1 MTRPLG
7 DLETAIAFVA
17 KRSGKPSMPAAEWA
31 HHLAFGLGW
40 MAPGQARAFVERAQ
54 AAGVLVVEGEAL
66 RIAPSAAEVQAPL
79 GFRPKVDAEATPRAA
94 APGPDDPFAQ
104 WLDRVAVHQKVTRP
118 QVLQQVSE
126 RQQRMSGL
134 LTAWAALLW
143 IAADA
148 GLDVREAARLK
159 V

>member
-1 MTRPLG
+1 M
-7 DLETAIAFVA
+7 AFVA
-17 KRSGKPSMPAAEWA
+17 KRSGKPSMTAAEWA

-40 MAPGQARAFVERAQ
+40 MAPAQARVFVERAQ
-54 AAGVLVVEGEAL
+54 AGGVLIPAGEGDAL
-66 RIAPSAAEVQAPL
+66 RIAPFAAEAQAPL
-79 GFRPKVDAEATPRAA
+79 GFRPKHDAEAAPRAA
-94 APGPDDPFAQ
+94 APASDPFAQ
-104 WLDRVAVHQKVTRP
+104 WLDRVATHQKVTRP

-148 GLDVREAARLK
+148 GLDVRDATLLK